1 MSTDKISLFY
11 NCFGKTIKVSNKS
24 NILEPR
30 DIMDMFKT
38 IYVAEFGEDS
48 WEQMICSLAFDT
60 H

>member
-1 MSTDKISLFY
+1 
-11 NCFGKTIKVSNKS
+11 
-24 NILEPR
+24 
-30 DIMDMFKT
+30 MFKT